1 MEEKIENENGIS
13 LGYIF
18 RTIFSQKWL
27 ALIIA
32 VAITLA
38 GTFGLYFLGKSNE
51 VYSVTFVSKIPGSES
66 SPQAFDFPDGKEFR
80 YEVIVSYD
88 NLKKVKDQNKLFDG
102 IDIQKMYEKGDIS
115 IIRTLKETASGSGEY
130 EATYKIDAK
139 AKYFKESA
147 IARDFLTELTLF
159 PVRYLESMSI
169 DYDKSLEA
177 SREAI
182 QYDVRLSYL
191 NDQLTYLNEEYNKL
205 IEKYSENFV
214 VRDGKT
220 LNYYKSQLLTYSDRG
235 DIDRLKIKAIDEH
248 IVMGDEN
255 GQPLEAAIAKYKS
268 QKVEKVRERDRIQ
281 AALNNAIASVRPES
295 GSIILDADAIM
306 NYTIRIAE
314 LDQDIADIQKF
325 IDESRVSA
333 EFEAEVGA
341 VETKLSELTNLYS
354 EVASAVYS
362 SKTIVNYM
370 NTNIIAIENGRG
382 IVMSAAI
389 SLVLGLAA
397 AAVVAYIVGWSKQK
411 KVRVKQFVN
420 MPVYGEARLQI
431 AVSDETHGD
440 EENRP
445 IEEQDKKE

>member
-88 NLKKVKDQNKLFDG
+88 NLKKAKEQNKLFDG

-115 IIRTLKETASGSGEY
+115 IIRTLKETASGSKEY

-147 IARDFLTELTLF
+147 VARDFLTELTLF

-191 NDQLTYLNEEYNKL
+191 NGQLNYLIEEYNRL

-214 VRDGKT
+214 VKDGKT

-281 AALNNAIASVRPES
+281 AALDNAIASVRPES

-314 LDQDIADIQKF
+314 LDQDIVDIQKF

-333 EFEAEVGA
+333 EFEAEVEA
-341 VETKLSELTNLYS
+341 VETKLRELTNLYS

-389 SLVLGLAA
+389 SLVLGLAV

>member
-333 EFEAEVGA
+333 EFEAEVEA

>member
-88 NLKKVKDQNKLFDG
+88 NLKKVKEQNKLFDG

-147 IARDFLTELTLF
+147 VARDFLTELTLF

-191 NDQLTYLNEEYNKL
+191 NGQLNYLNEEYNKL

-214 VRDGKT
+214 VKDGKT

-333 EFEAEVGA
+333 EFEAEVEA

-382 IVMSAAI
+382 IVMSAVI
-389 SLVLGLAA
+389 SLVLGLAV